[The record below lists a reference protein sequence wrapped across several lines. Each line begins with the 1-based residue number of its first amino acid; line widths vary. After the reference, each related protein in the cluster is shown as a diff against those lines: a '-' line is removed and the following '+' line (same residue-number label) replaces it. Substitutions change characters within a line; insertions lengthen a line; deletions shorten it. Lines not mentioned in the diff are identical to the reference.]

1 MEYPMYTVPL
11 ETLLTLTHFRS
22 HEAKLI
28 LWTWND
34 GWAETILTSWCIL
47 IIHEWMVNVYVNI
60 IVSSWKYDS
69 EHIPK
74 WQVWSGSIFLSQ
86 WVVITTGAQE
96 SIDDGILIEFHP
108 GTGERQ
114 SCGFSYGLKQ
124 QHDHNQREYSHEE
137 FMIDFYVTEFMC
149 KRNLSVECC
158 GVCHFDMRAY
168 TITFVHDCKIWFQV
182 TSVTSGKCRKMELH
196 EVDKTFHNMTIFQVR
211 WSNIRHHICQ
221 LKSF

>member
-1 MEYPMYTVPL
+1 MKYLPDPSSSRGYGSERFRKCLTFFQTNFAFGDTTWVSGVSYPHGKNKAMMEYPMYTVPL
-11 ETLLTLTHFRS
+11 ETLLTLTDFRS
-22 HEAKLI
+22 HEAKLV

-74 WQVWSGSIFLSQ
+74 WQVWSGSIFLSP

-108 GTGERQ
+108 GTGRA
-114 SCGFSYGLKQ
+114 
-124 QHDHNQREYSHEE
+124 
-137 FMIDFYVTEFMC
+137 TE
-149 KRNLSVECC
+149 L
-158 GVCHFDMRAY
+158 
-168 TITFVHDCKIWFQV
+168 FVRIEA
-182 TSVTSGKCRKMELH
+182 TT
-196 EVDKTFHNMTIFQVR
+196 
-211 WSNIRHHICQ
+211 WS
-221 LKSF
+221 